1 MTYRSEGAPPASPRA
16 FAKFATPG
24 VYSTTVT
31 QPRDFRDYLLEQLH
45 PLVDEF
51 GAEIEVGLSSM
62 EIAYPY
68 VFESGDELGRGGLE
82 DSELA
87 LHFPAT
93 SLSAIGDEIADGEY
107 EIHPGAERPLAL
119 FDAARVDYS
128 LRRLVHYTGSD
139 WRAMQSW
146 VLLTNYHRYVDQF
159 VRWGLEQLRVGD
171 RASRLVLPGNV
182 VIEARHTPEE
192 AERLID
198 SVVWHRFQMPA
209 YHLVHPDRQ
218 GVSLVNIGVGPANA
232 KNITDHIAVLRPHCW
247 LMVGHCAGLR
257 QSQKIGDYV
266 LNHVTGS

>member
-1 MTYRSEGAPPASPRA
+1 MTNPTAKAATPDEAVELLAKRYDAAVASLRASLEKFLLDGTPPTAAERKQFCYPRLQVTYRSEGAPPASPRA

-51 GAEIEVGLSSM
+51 GAEIEVGASSM

-82 DSELA
+82 ASELA

-107 EIHPGAERPLAL
+107 EIHRGAERPLAL

-171 RASRLVLPGNV
+171 RA
-182 VIEARHTPEE
+182 A
-192 AERLID
+192 
-198 SVVWHRFQMPA
+198 VWCCPA
-209 YHLVHPDRQ
+209 
-218 GVSLVNIGVGPANA
+218 
-232 KNITDHIAVLRPHCW
+232 TW
-247 LMVGHCAGLR
+247 
-257 QSQKIGDYV
+257 
-266 LNHVTGS
+266 